1 MHEERERISR
11 EIHDTLA
18 QGFTSVVALS
28 RAAQAALARGDVAAA
43 RERLALIEHTASDNL
58 DEARLIVA
66 ELTPGHL
73 QSRTLG
79 EALER
84 LGAAVTSE
92 TGMRADVRVAGEP
105 GAARRVGRGRHPAHR
120 PGGAVQ
126 RAAPRVAPPGST
138 SPWPTTTPTRWCST
152 VRDDGLGFDLDGAR
166 SGFGLDG
173 VQARAAEVGGA
184 VRGAQRAGHRH
195 DAAAGGAAVIRLLV
209 VDDHPVVRAGMVA
222 VLGEESDFEVVG
234 EAANGAEAL
243 GLVPRLRPDV
253 VLMDLRMPVMDG
265 AEATARITAEPDAPH
280 VLVLT
285 TYDTDADIVRAVEAG
300 ARGYLLK
307 DAPTGVL
314 ADAIRRAARG
324 ETVLAPPVAARLAD
338 RLRAPARPEL
348 TARELEVLGLVAR
361 GLSNADIGRELFIGE
376 ATVKTHLIRAFA
388 KLGVTDRTAAV
399 TAAYGSGL
407 HRAAPPLTRR
417 ECRRGAGGRPALAR
431 RRAVGPVPG
440 PRRRPRRPPRRGPG
454 LAERCLRYS

>member
-1 MHEERERISR
+1 MPLGGSAEVVILRTAQEALSNVRRHASAARV
-11 EIHDTLA
+11 DLTLA
-18 QGFTSVVALS
+18 YDDPDEVVL
-28 RAAQAALARGDVAAA
+28 
-43 RERLALIEHTASDNL
+43 
-58 DEARLIVA
+58 
-66 ELTPGHL
+66 
-73 QSRTLG
+73 
-79 EALER
+79 
-84 LGAAVTSE
+84 
-92 TGMRADVRVAGEP
+92 
-105 GAARRVGRGRHPAHR
+105 
-120 PGGAVQ
+120 
-126 RAAPRVAPPGST
+126 
-138 SPWPTTTPTRWCST
+138 T
-152 VRDDGLGFDLDGAR
+152 VRDDGLGFDLGR
-166 SGFGLDG
+166 RPVGLRPRR
-173 VQARAAEVGGA
+173 RAGPRGGG
-184 VRGAQRAGHRH
+184 RRRGGGAQRARRRH
-195 DAAAGGAAVIRLLV
+195 DAATGGAAVIRLLV

-265 AEATARITAEPDAPH
+265 AEATARITAEPDAPQ

-388 KLGVTDRTAAV
+388 KLGVADRTAAV
-399 TAAYGSGL
+399 TAAYASGL
-407 HRAAPPLTRR
+407 IEL
-417 ECRRGAGGRPALAR
+417 
-431 RRAVGPVPG
+431 
-440 PRRRPRRPPRRGPG
+440 PRR
-454 LAERCLRYS
+454 

>member
-1 MHEERERISR
+1 
-11 EIHDTLA
+11 
-18 QGFTSVVALS
+18 
-28 RAAQAALARGDVAAA
+28 
-43 RERLALIEHTASDNL
+43 
-58 DEARLIVA
+58 
-66 ELTPGHL
+66 
-73 QSRTLG
+73 
-79 EALER
+79 
-84 LGAAVTSE
+84 
-92 TGMRADVRVAGEP
+92 
-105 GAARRVGRGRHPAHR
+105 
-120 PGGAVQ
+120 
-126 RAAPRVAPPGST
+126 
-138 SPWPTTTPTRWCST
+138 
-152 VRDDGLGFDLDGAR
+152 
-166 SGFGLDG
+166 
-173 VQARAAEVGGA
+173 
-184 VRGAQRAGHRH
+184 
-195 DAAAGGAAVIRLLV
+195 VIRLLV

-222 VLGEESDFEVVG
+222 VLGEESDFDVVG

-265 AEATARITAEPDAPH
+265 AEATARITAQAGAPQ

-307 DAPTGVL
+307 DAPTSVL

-348 TARELEVLGLVAR
+348 TGREVEVLGLVAR

-399 TAAYGSGL
+399 TAAYASGL
-407 HRAAPPLTRR
+407 IEL
-417 ECRRGAGGRPALAR
+417 
-431 RRAVGPVPG
+431 
-440 PRRRPRRPPRRGPG
+440 PRH
-454 LAERCLRYS
+454 